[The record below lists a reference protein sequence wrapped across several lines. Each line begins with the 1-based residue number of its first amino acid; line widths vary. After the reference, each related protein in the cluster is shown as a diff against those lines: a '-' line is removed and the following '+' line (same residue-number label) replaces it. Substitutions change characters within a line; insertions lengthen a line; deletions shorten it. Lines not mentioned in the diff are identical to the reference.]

1 MEGVLALTQPIG
13 VGLGQQLPL
22 RIPNPAAGANLA
34 YPFDGYGTYRVLSL
48 VFTVTLANAGANRLV
63 TVEYRGKDALP
74 FSLNEATTVQV
85 INTAERYAGSVWKTV
100 SDFNTGTDLLFNLDA
115 VQLFPGDS
123 LNIVIASID
132 VGDTITNVR
141 GVMERFPLSE
151 DVLPVEEP

>member
-1 MEGVLALTQPIG
+1 MEGVLALTQPVS
-13 VGLGQQLPL
+13 VGRGQQLPL
-22 RIPNPAAGANLA
+22 RIVNPAAGSNLA
-34 YPFDGYGTYRVLSL
+34 YSFDGYGTYRVLAL

-74 FSLNEATTVQV
+74 FSLNEATGVQV
-85 INTAERYAGSVWKTV
+85 INTAQRYSGSVWKTV
-100 SDFNTGTDLLFNLDA
+100 SDFNTGTDVLFNLDA

-123 LNIVIASID
+123 LNIVIASINASD
-132 VGDTITNVR
+132 AITDVR